1 MESVEKCECC
11 IGIINDYDNTSM
23 VTLYDLKYHIK
34 KRLELKQAFEKDA
47 LFKDYNHGIK
57 GWDLADYCDKRKSTD
72 LTRFNYCPLCG
83 KKIDWKAIKGGA
95 NG

>member
-1 MESVEKCECC
+1 MENIEKCECC

-23 VTLYDLKYHIK
+23 VTLDSLKHHIK
-34 KRLELKQAFEKDA
+34 YQLELKQAFETDA

-57 GWDLADYCDKRKSTD
+57 GWTLVDYCDKRKSTD

>member
-1 MESVEKCECC
+1 MENIEKCECW
-11 IGIINDYDNTSM
+11 IGVLYDYDDTHLVTSDQLKQHINDTNYFAELWNK
-23 VTLYDLKYHIK
+23 VHKE
-34 KRLELKQAFEKDA
+34 KRKTYSLS
-47 LFKDYNHGIK
+47 
-57 GWDLADYCDKRKSTD
+57 DYCNKRKSTD